1 MIQYYFAAE
10 ADLLYIGSIIILIFY
25 VTGFFLIEKTQYKFR
40 IYTGLYIHLFIMF
53 FGMICLNLHDPRNDK
68 NWYGHHIESPGKDGE
83 KEENKETEILS
94 DEYLII
100 RLNTELSERTS
111 TYRAEANIYGTA
123 QQRLTGKILIYFKK
137 DSVIPEPGTG
147 SIILIKKQPEKIPS
161 NHNPGGFDF
170 SRYNALKG
178 IYHQVFLTASD
189 CYITEKNDKN
199 FLEGLILFLQKNVL
213 NSIRSNVRKNEQG
226 LAEALLIGYKEDLDR
241 DLLQQYSNTGVVHV
255 IAISGLHLALI
266 YLLIEKFCSFFIK
279 RKTLLKAVIILLGL
293 WIFTLLAGA
302 SPSVVRSA
310 VMFSMIVAGE
320 TFQKKS
326 GILNSLFASA
336 FLLLCYDPYWLWD
349 LGFQLSYVAVLGLVL
364 AAKPLYD
371 LIYIHNKLL
380 DQVWKICSVTLA
392 AQLFTL
398 PILLYHF
405 HQFPVYFL
413 FTNFICVPLSSLI
426 LICEIFLCVINFIEP
441 IANFSGILIS
451 FFIRVMNTVVGF
463 FNDLPFATIYPV
475 QINALQA
482 WMVTLIIGSLYF
494 YFNSKNKYAFRILL
508 VGVMIFSIEHINW
521 KRRTANQSMIIVYNS
536 GKNRAI
542 DIISGNKTTFIADT
556 NLLNRKLFKQYIEPT
571 RNLYGVSSQEIIA
584 YPILNYVI
592 TVEDKTISLFSMK
605 IFPGKQNLLA
615 EDRKY
620 NIDRSSDFLI
630 ISRNSVGSLTDSS
643 NYYYEAIIVDGT
655 NSLKKIDE
663 WNSAAARI
671 PVKLHQT
678 GKEGAFVKSFN

>member
-1 MIQYYFAAE
+1 MIQYYSAAE
-10 ADLLYIGSIIILIFY
+10 SGVLYTTSIVIFIFL
-25 VTGFFLIEKTQYKFR
+25 VLGFFLTEKLQYKFR
-40 IYTGLYIHLFIMF
+40 VYAGLLIQLFIINS
-53 FGMICLNLHDPRNDK
+53 GMISLDLHDPRNGS
-68 NWYGHHIESPGKDGE
+68 NWYGNLIENSQN
-83 KEENKETEILS
+83 EENEEKKETESIRE
-94 DEYLII
+94 DYLIL

-111 TYRAEANIYGTA
+111 TFRAEGNIYGTI
-123 QQRLTGKILIYFKK
+123 QWNLTGKILLYFRK
-137 DSVIPEPGTG
+137 DSAIPRLGTG
-147 SIILIKKQPEKIPS
+147 SVIMIKKLPEKIPS

-178 IYHQVFLTASD
+178 IYHQVFLTSSD
-189 CYITEKNDKN
+189 YRVADINDRN

-213 NSIRSNVRKNEQG
+213 NSIRSNIKKDEQG

-279 RKTLLKAVIILLGL
+279 RKTILKALIILVGL
-293 WIFTLLAGA
+293 WVFTLLAGA

-320 TFQKKS
+320 TFQKRS
-326 GILNSLFASA
+326 GILNSLFDSA

-364 AAKPLYD
+364 AAKPVYD
-371 LIYIHNKLL
+371 LIYFHNKLL
-380 DQVWKICSVTLA
+380 DQVWKMCSVTLA

-426 LICEIFLCVINFIEP
+426 LICEIFLCVINFISP
-441 IANFSGILIS
+441 VANLFGIIIS
-451 FFIRVMNTVVGF
+451 FLIRIMNGVVGF

-475 QINALQA
+475 QINELQA
-482 WMVTLIIGSLYF
+482 WMLTLIIGILYF
-494 YFNSKNKYAFRILL
+494 YFNTKNKYALLILFF
-508 VGVMIFSIEHINW
+508 GVMIFSIEHINW
-521 KRRTANQSMIIVYNS
+521 KRRSANQSMIIIYNA
-536 GKNRAI
+536 GKNRGI
-542 DIISGNKTTFIADT
+542 DIISGDKTTFIADT
-556 NLLNRKLFKQYIEPT
+556 NLFNRKLFKQYIEPT
-571 RNLYGVSSQEIIA
+571 RNLYGIKRQEIIL
-584 YPILNYVI
+584 YPVSNFVLKVGGNTI
-592 TVEDKTISLFSMK
+592 TLYNKKTF
-605 IFPGKQNLLA
+605 
-615 EDRKY
+615 
-620 NIDRSSDFLI
+620 SSDQKLYTDDQQPLLNHSSDYSI
-630 ISRNSVGSLTDSS
+630 ISRNSLGTNKESILYNSG
-643 NYYYEAIIVDGT
+643 NLILDGT
-655 NSLKKIDE
+655 NSLKKIEE

-671 PVKLHQT
+671 PGKLHQT

>member
-1 MIQYYFAAE
+1 
-10 ADLLYIGSIIILIFY
+10 
-25 VTGFFLIEKTQYKFR
+25 
-40 IYTGLYIHLFIMF
+40 
-53 FGMICLNLHDPRNDK
+53 MICLDLHDPRNDK
-68 NWYGHHIESPGKDGE
+68 NWYGNHLENAGKEIEE
-83 KEENKETEILS
+83 KESLR

-123 QQRLTGKILIYFKK
+123 QKSLTGKILIYFRK
-137 DSVIPEPGTG
+137 DFLIPEFGTG
-147 SIILIKKQPEKIPS
+147 SVILIKKQPEKIPS
-161 NHNPGGFDF
+161 NHNPGGYDF

-178 IYHQVFLTASD
+178 IYHQVFLTSSD
-189 CYITEKNDKN
+189 YYTTELNDRN

-213 NSIRSNVRKNEQG
+213 NSIRSNVRKDEQG

-279 RKTLLKAVIILLGL
+279 RKTIFKAVIILVGL
-293 WIFTLLAGA
+293 WVFTLLAGA

-320 TFQKKS
+320 TFQKRS

-364 AAKPLYD
+364 AAKPVYD
-371 LIYIHNKLL
+371 LIYIHNILL
-380 DQVWKICSVTLA
+380 DQVWKMCSVTLA

-426 LICEIFLCVINFIEP
+426 LVCEIFLCVINFIVP
-441 IANFSGILIS
+441 IANLSGIFIS
-451 FFIRVMNTVVGF
+451 FLIRVINAVVGF
-463 FNDLPFATIYPV
+463 FNDLPFATIYPI
-475 QINALQA
+475 QINVLQA
-482 WMVTLIIGSLYF
+482 WMVTVIIGSIYF
-494 YFNSKNKYAFRILL
+494 YFNYKNKHAFWIMFL
-508 VGVMIFSIEHINW
+508 GIIIFSIEHINW
-521 KRRTANQSMIIVYNS
+521 KRRSANQSLIIVYNA
-536 GKNRAI
+536 GKNRGI

-571 RNLYGVSSQEIIA
+571 RNLYGVSNQEIII
-584 YPILNYVI
+584 YPVTNFVI
-592 TVEDKTISLFSMK
+592 NVGDKTINLFNKK
-605 IFPGKQNLLA
+605 IFPGDQKFLA
-615 EDRKY
+615 GDWQHLSKH
-620 NIDRSSDFLI
+620 SPHFSI
-630 ISRNSVGSLTDSS
+630 ISRNSLGSLTDSTIH
-643 NYYYEAIIVDGT
+643 NFGDLILDGT

-663 WNSAAARI
+663 WNSAAAK
-671 PVKLHQT
+671 VSGKLHQT

>member
-1 MIQYYFAAE
+1 
-10 ADLLYIGSIIILIFY
+10 
-25 VTGFFLIEKTQYKFR
+25 
-40 IYTGLYIHLFIMF
+40 
-53 FGMICLNLHDPRNDK
+53 MICLDLHDPRNDK
-68 NWYGHHIESPGKDGE
+68 NWYGNHLENAGKEIEDEE
-83 KEENKETEILS
+83 KESVDE
-94 DEYLII
+94 EYLII

-123 QQRLTGKILIYFKK
+123 QRSLTGKILIYFRK
-137 DSVIPEPGTG
+137 DSVIPELGTG
-147 SIILIKKQPEKIPS
+147 SVIMIKKQPERIPS

-178 IYHQVFLTASD
+178 IYHQVFLTSSD
-189 CYITEKNDKN
+189 YYTTELNDRN
-199 FLEGLILFLQKNVL
+199 SMEGLILFLQRNVL
-213 NSIRSNVRKNEQG
+213 NSIRTNVRKAERG

-279 RKTLLKAVIILLGL
+279 RKTALKAIIILVGL

-320 TFQKKS
+320 TFQKRS

-364 AAKPLYD
+364 AAKPVYD

-380 DQVWKICSVTLA
+380 DQVWKMCSVTLA

-426 LICEIFLCVINFIEP
+426 LICEIFLCVINFIGP
-441 IANFSGILIS
+441 IANLSGILIS
-451 FFIRVMNTVVGF
+451 FLIRVMNTVVGF
-463 FNDLPFATIYPV
+463 FNDLPFATIYPI

-482 WMVTLIIGSLYF
+482 WMVTMIIGSLYF
-494 YFNSKNKYAFRILL
+494 YFNYKIKHAFWIMFF
-508 VGVMIFSIEHINW
+508 GIMIFSIEHINW
-521 KRRTANQSMIIVYNS
+521 KRRSANQSMIIVYNA
-536 GKNRAI
+536 GKNRGI
-542 DIISGNKTTFIADT
+542 DIISGSKTTFIADT

-571 RNLYGVSSQEIIA
+571 RNLYRVSSQEVII
-584 YPILNYVI
+584 YPVSNMVI
-592 TVEDKTISLFSMK
+592 KVGDKTINLFNKK
-605 IFPGKQNLLA
+605 IFPGDQKPFAGNRQHVL
-615 EDRKY
+615 KH
-620 NIDRSSDFLI
+620 STDFSIL
-630 ISRNSVGSLTDSS
+630 SRNSLGSLTDSTIQ
-643 NYYYEAIIVDGT
+643 NFGDLILDGT

-663 WNSAAARI
+663 WNSVAAKLSA
-671 PVKLHQT
+671 KLHQT